1 MVLGWYFTKYLTLK
15 SWFSWNSILVQLAL
29 ILIIAISDFWY
40 VLVQEGLVLLHAV
53 HVLYWYLPVSEH
65 LTGVRK

>member
-53 HVLYWYLPVSEH
+53 HVLY
-65 LTGVRK
+65 